1 MRRNFVQQKR
11 RRSDNINYWT
21 LFSKN
26 IKLCYTEQTSMKNI
40 FLMSRRRNHSPPTYT
55 RKKRYHSPNTS
66 KKEERSRSPPTL
78 KRKTRRH
85 RPIMLN

>member
-21 LFSKN
+21 LFSRN

-40 FLMSRRRNHSPPTYT
+40 FLMSRRMNHSPPTYT
-55 RKKRYHSPNTS
+55 RKKRASGG
-66 KKEERSRSPPTL
+66 PTHL
-78 KRKTRRH
+78 THQKGRGGPTD
-85 RPIMLN
+85 PLL